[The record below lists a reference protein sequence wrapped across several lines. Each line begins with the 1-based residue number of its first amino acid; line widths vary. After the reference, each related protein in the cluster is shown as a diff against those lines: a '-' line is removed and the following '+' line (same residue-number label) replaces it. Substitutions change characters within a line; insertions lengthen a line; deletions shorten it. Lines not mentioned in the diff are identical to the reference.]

1 LEDLNSI
8 LKGCIVNDHKYQK
21 IFYEQYYNYA
31 FKIAF
36 RYIYHY
42 DKIPE
47 VVNDGFVKIFRSFS
61 NYNIKDE
68 AVNEYN
74 LLAWVKKIIIH
85 TAIDELRK
93 NNLMPEIGAMP
104 DEAWEVSDQQGQ
116 ADQVLL
122 YKEILK
128 QVKSLPPAY
137 RAVFNLYVVDGY
149 SHKEIA
155 ALMNISVGASK
166 SNLFKAKAHLQ
177 KILKKDSDKMKYA
190 ISE

>member
-1 LEDLNSI
+1 MEDLNSI
-8 LKGCIVNDHKYQK
+8 IKGCIINDHKYQK
-21 IFYEQYYNYA
+21 IFYEHYYNYA

-47 VVNDGFVKIFRSFS
+47 VVNDGFVKIFRNFS
-61 NYNIKDE
+61 RYLNKDE
-68 AVNEYN
+68 AVNDYN
-74 LLAWVKKIIIH
+74 LLAWIKIIIIH

-93 NNLMPEIGAMP
+93 NNLTPEIGAMP
-104 DEAWEVSDQQGQ
+104 DEAWDINDHHEG
-116 ADQVLL
+116 ADQKLL

-155 ALMNISVGASK
+155 ALMNISVGTSK
-166 SNLFKAKAHLQ
+166 SNLFKAKAYLQ
-177 KILKKDSDKMKYA
+177 KLIKKDSDKLKYA

>member
-1 LEDLNSI
+1 MEDLNSI
-8 LKGCIVNDHKYQK
+8 INGCISYDHKYQK
-21 IFYEQYYNYA
+21 ILYERYYNYA

-42 DKIPE
+42 DNVPE
-47 VVNDGFVKIFRSFS
+47 VVNDGFVKVFKNFS
-61 NYNIKDE
+61 GYIIKDE
-68 AVNEYN
+68 AINEYN
-74 LLAWVKKIIIH
+74 LLAWIKKIIIH

-104 DEAWEVSDQQGQ
+104 DEAWDISDQQE
-116 ADQVLL
+116 ADQKLL

-128 QVKSLPPAY
+128 HVKSLPPAY

-155 ALMNISVGASK
+155 QLMNISVGTSK

-177 KILKKDSDKMKYA
+177 KLIKKDSDKVKYV